1 MTLPQSASP
10 VAATPTGALTVH
22 HTDYG
27 CLKATGE
34 DALDLLNR
42 LSTNKVDHLEP
53 GHWAPTVLTSDRGRI
68 VDLLCVVR
76 AGDHVLLLTS
86 PGQQQPVIEW
96 LDKYTIM
103 EDLEVEDVSRSTAV
117 VALAGAG
124 ADAALGL
131 AGDEPEYLPG
141 RIYPATTIS
150 VGGSVA
156 IAVSRPL
163 GNLPCRLLIA
173 PADAAEA
180 VTGALAEAGAMTAD
194 ADEWEILRV
203 LSGNPAFGSEMG
215 EPYNPLEAGL
225 IGAIDFTKGCY
236 IGQEVIARLDSYD
249 RVQKYLAVLRFSER
263 RRYNHRRIAGP
274 RRQDGG
280 HGDLAVPDTGR
291 RAARP
296 GLCPHRCRRAGPG
309 PGATGPVIGHG
320 HRRGHPKAVR
330 PGAGLQLGARNVN
343 RQRNAPLQPD
353 YQGV

>member
-141 RIYPATTIS
+141 RIYPATTVT

-249 RVQKYLAVLRFSER
+249 RVQKYLAVLRFSGGSDATVGASLAHEGR
-263 RRYNHRRIAGP
+263 TAGTVTSLYRTP
-274 RRQDGG
+274 GG
-280 HGDLAVPDTGR
+280 ELRGLGYVRTAAAEPGQALELQAPSSGTATVEDT
-291 RAARP
+291 P
-296 GLCPHRCRRAGPG
+296 KLFGPG
-309 PGATGPVIGHG
+309 
-320 HRRGHPKAVR
+320 
-330 PGAGLQLGARNVN
+330 Q
-343 RQRNAPLQPD
+343 D
-353 YQGV
+353 FS

>member
-1 MTLPQSASP
+1 MTLSQPASNI
-10 VAATPTGALTVH
+10 ATESPSGLIVH

-34 DALDLLNR
+34 DTLDLINR
-42 LSTNKVDHLEP
+42 LSTNKVEHLEP
-53 GHWAPTVLTSDRGRI
+53 GHWAPTVLTTDRGRI
-68 VDLLCVVR
+68 VDLLCVVH

-117 VALAGAG
+117 VALAGPGG
-124 ADAALGL
+124 AAALGL

-141 RIYPATTIS
+141 RIYPAASVT
-150 VGGSVA
+150 VGGSEA

-163 GNLPCRLLIA
+163 GGLPCRLLILPGDA
-173 PADAAEA
+173 ADA
-180 VTGALAEAGAMTAD
+180 VTSALAEAGAATAD
-194 ADEWEILRV
+194 ADQWETLRV

-249 RVQKYLAVLRFSER
+249 RVQKYLAVLRFSGSADATVGASLAHEGR
-263 RRYNHRRIAGP
+263 TAGTVTSLYRTP
-274 RRQDGG
+274 GG
-280 HGDLAVPDTGR
+280 ELRGLGYVRTAAAEPGQTLELQTPASGTATVEDT
-291 RAARP
+291 P
-296 GLCPHRCRRAGPG
+296 KLFGPG
-309 PGATGPVIGHG
+309 
-320 HRRGHPKAVR
+320 
-330 PGAGLQLGARNVN
+330 Q
-343 RQRNAPLQPD
+343 D
-353 YQGV
+353 FS